1 MTYTANGGQDDH
13 VRERLAW
20 AGIEFGRQRG
30 ILSSSRTFLPIKI
43 SAYKGAV
50 LINATYGCETVTLTS
65 AIVRRYQRFNVQCLS
80 TISRRTFAAE
90 RTKPTFDIMAWIYW
104 RRARWLGK
112 ALRGDK
118 GDFVLNAVHWG
129 FQHQERGDVFQDLP
143 LSMKTSFHV
152 LCNHTHD
159 RKVWSDY
166 CDGIKPAKW
175 VRYDDNGEVRR
186 HRSQRVTNRSN

>member
-90 RTKPTFDIMAWIYW
+90 RTKPTFDIMVWIY
-104 RRARWLGK
+104 
-112 ALRGDK
+112 
-118 GDFVLNAVHWG
+118 
-129 FQHQERGDVFQDLP
+129 
-143 LSMKTSFHV
+143 
-152 LCNHTHD
+152 
-159 RKVWSDY
+159 
-166 CDGIKPAKW
+166 
-175 VRYDDNGEVRR
+175 
-186 HRSQRVTNRSN
+186 